1 MSYKGQ
7 LTLSNKVGRTCI
19 LQRKILANR
28 HGVSNSESDLRILFA
43 LDYREHPHLVT
54 QWLFHCLYSFWTF
67 GLCLLF
73 PTFVSQP
80 GFWVLYIKS
89 AKELPC

>member
-1 MSYKGQ
+1 
-7 LTLSNKVGRTCI
+7 LTLSNKVGQTCI

-28 HGVSNSESDLRILFA
+28 HGVSNSESEVRILFA
-43 LDYREHPHLVT
+43 LDYREQPHLVT
-54 QWLFHCLYSFWTF
+54 QGVFHRLYSLWAL

-80 GFWVLYIKS
+80 AV
-89 AKELPC
+89 